1 MIRVAGF
8 LDFDNSTIYSYV
20 KNNLQTFLI
29 HVRFYKD
36 LIFKKKL
43 SVTKFSTLFTVSEDI
58 QSAC

>member
-8 LDFDNSTIYSYV
+8 LDFDNSTIYPYL
-20 KNNLQTFLI
+20 KNNLKTFLI

-36 LIFKKKL
+36 LIKKKL